1 MEITAENLLAS
12 IKRKEEIP
20 GVVIVWGEEDYFK
33 EIVTQELISAV
44 FAGVDARDRSVGV
57 FEKDVS
63 LPELAAA
70 VNSYPFFSG
79 KSVILLKEPRMLKQD
94 KQQDSESRKEEQL
107 KLAEILGNVPDF
119 CQVVCLVT
127 KLDKRSKF
135 YKRMQTV
142 AGIVESKSLKVYNL
156 KPWLEQEA
164 AKYGCQ
170 WDRGAAELIIE
181 YMSDTEN
188 VPLVLLS
195 KEIEK
200 LYVYAGLRKSWTR
213 EDVGQIFAELP
224 EVSAFALNN
233 AIAEKRMTSMLSLL
247 ALEEKRGTNVLRI
260 SAMVSSQLRRLLQV
274 KEMAEAG
281 AGREEIASELKMHP
295 FVVQKTMAQT
305 RNFSIQSLEECLT
318 GMARLNVELRKGGR
332 RLRLLEELLIVLLRA
347 ESGKG

>member
-1 MEITAENLLAS
+1 M
-12 IKRKEEIP
+12 
-20 GVVIVWGEEDYFK
+20 
-33 EIVTQELISAV
+33 
-44 FAGVDARDRSVGV
+44 
-57 FEKDVS
+57 
-63 LPELAAA
+63 
-70 VNSYPFFSG
+70 
-79 KSVILLKEPRMLKQD
+79 
-94 KQQDSESRKEEQL
+94 
-107 KLAEILGNVPDF
+107 
-119 CQVVCLVT
+119 T

-233 AIAEKRMTSMLSLL
+233 AIAEKRIASMLSLL